1 MIKSVKEYL
10 VGQTWQCVERVQCAE
25 MAPRLYVVRGNQ
37 MSQERIGL
45 VQRPGVKSLQT

>member
-10 VGQTWQCVERVQCAE
+10 VRQKWQCVECVQCAE
-25 MAPRLYVVRGNQ
+25 MASGLYVVRGNE

-45 VQRPGVKSLQT
+45 VQRPGV